1 MLTIEKLR
9 EYGANVEEGLNRCMN
24 NEAFYLKL
32 VNLFLMKND
41 FNKLKEAIDNN
52 NLEEGFKAA
61 HALKGVLGNLSLTP
75 LSNIIYE
82 MTELLRNK
90 VQRDY
95 NEFIINYQKEYDK
108 LVALSKN

>member
-108 LVALSKN
+108 LVALSKE